1 MKVLLV
7 RNELERGVEIKCL
20 KRDFFFFLMYKLV
33 GSFCGYY
40 PFLNQ
45 EQVNNKAVLEPFVPR

>member
-20 KRDFFFFLMYKLV
+20 KGFFFLMYKLV
-33 GSFCGYY
+33 GSLYGCC